1 MIKEEKISSVF
12 EARPQFNVEE
22 YIIREHFQR
31 ELLRSLSRF
40 RYILISGESG
50 CGKTWLTNYVL
61 SEKKHK
67 FINLAEIKMLGGFL
81 QFFESEVG
89 DVMVERC
96 ETMKTEATAIV
107 ATGGLESNKTYQH
120 VNHYLDLFLKKYKNH
135 IIVLDNF
142 ESIIKSEEILNDLSC
157 IITMADDPKIM
168 DNGVKF
174 IIIGATSDLARY
186 FQEMPNYQTIANRVS
201 VVKVAGFNSIE
212 CEQYISR
219 QFKECGFEIVESG
232 KISEDIRKWTDGLP
246 QSVCDLCYEIA
257 ISFFD
262 ASKEKIRFGENEYRL
277 ASDKWMNK
285 RLIAE
290 YSVISGLYNDNIKT
304 AKQNNYILYAL
315 KKYKCTTFSHTQI
328 QAYIDELTPNK
339 EIKGLTKTGIKKYL
353 QKLSETDKN
362 RNILVQIG
370 NDDFKIKSY
379 KTYACIEYY
388 IDIDEEQVKL
398 KEVV

>member
-1 MIKEEKISSVF
+1 MINEEDISIVF
-12 EARPQFNVEE
+12 ETRPEFNVKK
-22 YIIREHFQR
+22 YIIRENFER
-31 ELLRSLSRF
+31 ELSRALARF

-61 SEKKHK
+61 NKEKYK
-67 FINLAEIKMLGGFL
+67 FINLAEVKIMGGFL
-81 QFFESEVG
+81 QYFESQVG
-89 DVMVERC
+89 DVLVERS

-107 ATGGLESNKTYQH
+107 ATGGLESNKTYYH
-120 VNHYLDLFLKKYKNH
+120 VNHYLELFLKKYKNH

-142 ESIIKSEEILNDLSC
+142 ESIIKSEEILDDLSC
-157 IITMADDPKIM
+157 IITMADDFKIVAS
-168 DNGVKF
+168 GVKF
-174 IIIGATSDLARY
+174 VIIGATSDLGRY

-201 VVKVAGFNSIE
+201 VVKIAGFNSTE
-212 CEQYISR
+212 CEQYVSGR
-219 QFKECGFEIVESG
+219 FKECGFDVVETG

-262 ASKEKIRFGENEYRL
+262 ASKVKIQFDEDEYKLAIKRWLNNRL
-277 ASDKWMNK
+277 V
-285 RLIAE
+285 AE
-290 YSVISGLYNDNIKT
+290 YSVISGLYNDNVKN

-315 KKYKCTTFSHTQI
+315 KKYKCTTFSYTQI

-339 EIKGLTKTGIKKYL
+339 SVKGLTKTGIKKYL
-353 QKLSETDKN
+353 QKLSETETN
-362 RNILVQIG
+362 RNILVQVG
-370 NDDFKIKSY
+370 NDDFKVKSY

-398 KEVV
+398 KEVI